1 MALLADLAA
10 ASRRVSETA
19 SRNAKIAEL
28 AACLRGLAP
37 DEIPIAISFLTGET
51 RQGKLGVAYAALRDG
66 NWGASPPGPSLSVQE
81 VDTAFAGLAATSGK
95 GSAGGRA
102 ERLAALGLPG
112 ARVDIVLA
120 HKIGLA
126 GKLVVRSHINAGRLR
141 LLGVGTPQ
149 RVRVLPDMPAIAE
162 TLGYAICP
170 CTGAATIQAAASAR
184 TPLASPINQCHPFCI
199 PEGSA
204 LANTKILCPW
214 GPRLPVFPPYFEC
227 EMHCVSERAR
237 KSRRGS
243 MDGDTGRD
251 RRIASPTLI
260 MSLRD
265 RRGGRENRPSGL

>member
-126 GKLVVRSHINAGRLR
+126 GEDPLSVGSSLAGISAVFRMRDALCQRTCAKVTQGLNGWRYRARS
-141 LLGVGTPQ
+141 
-149 RVRVLPDMPAIAE
+149 PDCVPDSYNE
-162 TLGYAICP
+162 PPRQERGE
-170 CTGAATIQAAASAR
+170 R
-184 TPLASPINQCHPFCI
+184 K
-199 PEGSA
+199 SA
-204 LANTKILCPW
+204 LW
-214 GPRLPVFPPYFEC
+214 
-227 EMHCVSERAR
+227 
-237 KSRRGS
+237 
-243 MDGDTGRD
+243 
-251 RRIASPTLI
+251 TLI
-260 MSLRD
+260 PWRPG
-265 RRGGRENRPSGL
+265 RGG